1 MPSDPREKEDGSPL
15 PANLSQWLSVLL
27 NRAAQE
33 TRDLF
38 NSYLQPLHLTSKGF
52 AVLSTL
58 QEQPASSQID
68 LAHLLTIDRTTM
80 VAVIDDLERHHFVT
94 RTRHP
99 HDRRLYLI
107 TLTPAGQQVYQQAQ
121 HNAKRS
127 EEEYFAFFTQEQ
139 REQLRMLLQQLLP
152 TKRDHSL

>member
-1 MPSDPREKEDGSPL
+1 MASLPREKAYGSPL
-15 PANLSQWLSVLL
+15 PATLSQWLSVLL
-27 NRAAQE
+27 NRAAQQ

-52 AVLSTL
+52 AVLSLL

-68 LAHLLTIDRTTM
+68 LAHLLNIDRTTM
-80 VAVIDDLERHHFVT
+80 VTVIDDLERHHFVT

-107 TLTPAGQQVYQQAQ
+107 TLTPAGQEAYQQAQ
-121 HNAKRS
+121 QGAKRS
-127 EEEYFAFFTQEQ
+127 EEAYFACFTQEQ
-139 REQLRMLLQQLLP
+139 REQLRMLLQQLLQ
-152 TKRDHSL
+152 KNSDHSL

>member
-1 MPSDPREKEDGSPL
+1 MAPSPREKAYGSPL

-27 NRAAQE
+27 NRAAQQ

-52 AVLSTL
+52 AALSML
-58 QEQPASSQID
+58 QEQPAPSQID
-68 LAHLLTIDRTTM
+68 LAHLLNIDRTTM

-107 TLTPAGQQVYQQAQ
+107 TLTPAGHEVYQQAQ
-121 HNAKRS
+121 HAAKRS
-127 EEEYFAFFTQEQ
+127 EEEYFACFTQEQ
-139 REQLRMLLQQLLP
+139 REQLRTLLQQLLQA
-152 TKRDHSL
+152 KSDHSL